1 MFVHSFICY
10 SINFIILIISCYVR
24 TCVLFQVA
32 HGMGD
37 FGKSEFVFTEGC
49 LLCRQVS
56 LGIFQRVYS
65 SGTSEVVRCAFSDVH
80 IDIPLFSA
88 WLLAALRKK
97 KKREGEKVVN
107 VNKHWYSLKKL
118 EENTYLW

>member
-32 HGMGD
+32 HRMGD
-37 FGKSEFVFTEGC
+37 FGKSEFAFAEGC

-65 SGTSEVVRCAFSDVH
+65 SGTSEVIRRAFSGVH

-97 KKREGEKVVN
+97 
-107 VNKHWYSLKKL
+107 
-118 EENTYLW
+118 